1 MSRMN
6 VKKKTLISQS
16 MNNSRINDSYSMEL
30 DLLINHNNKKKNNQ
44 TINLNT
50 STNQINKQNKKI
62 IHSQLLYSPKYINA
76 AKLKETILNK
86 SKSPSSK
93 INSPNNFKKI
103 RTSSIDYSDNGV
115 LKNNLNYSIVSN
127 KRNKLNLTNKN
138 RKFIIN
144 DNNNSIKK
152 YNEKASYMVK
162 SSSQK
167 NLQIKKIND
176 NLSSL
181 ILTINKLPYN
191 EHITFNAKFS
201 AYFSALEDYI
211 NLINNKEE
219 KNLLDKVKNGFKTIF
234 NAFYKFNQKLIL
246 LNSQFKKD
254 LQSHL
259 KKSQKKKNNSLK
271 KSNKLNDSMGV
282 SLQILNL
289 KKTYSVIHSK
299 KNLKDNSNFMNN
311 NKTSI
316 INSKTK
322 TNNNTINN
330 TDDNINLSDLESIT
344 FCDKIEMRQVNS
356 YKHIPKLDLSS
367 FNKKNFIYSN
377 FLKKFNKKDL

>member
-6 VKKKTLISQS
+6 VKKKNLISQS

-259 KKSQKKKNNSLK
+259 KKSQKKKK
-271 KSNKLNDSMGV
+271 
-282 SLQILNL
+282 
-289 KKTYSVIHSK
+289 
-299 KNLKDNSNFMNN
+299 
-311 NKTSI
+311 
-316 INSKTK
+316 
-322 TNNNTINN
+322 
-330 TDDNINLSDLESIT
+330 
-344 FCDKIEMRQVNS
+344 
-356 YKHIPKLDLSS
+356 
-367 FNKKNFIYSN
+367 
-377 FLKKFNKKDL
+377 